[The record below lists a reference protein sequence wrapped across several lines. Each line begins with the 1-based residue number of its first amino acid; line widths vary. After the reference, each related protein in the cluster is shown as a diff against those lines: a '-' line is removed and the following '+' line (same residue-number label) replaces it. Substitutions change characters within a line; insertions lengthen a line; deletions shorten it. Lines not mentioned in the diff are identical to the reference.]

1 LPSIHRPL
9 SCSISQIHFFREF
22 VMFQVS
28 QTKNAK
34 NKEDGVS
41 VGDQHCLVRYPIRE
55 KDGSLRV
62 VFVDASGV
70 GQ

>member
-1 LPSIHRPL
+1 
-9 SCSISQIHFFREF
+9 
-22 VMFQVS
+22 MFQVS